1 MSTILFDRVIFGPV
15 HSRRLGLSLGVNLLP
30 TDNKLCNFD
39 CIYCECG
46 WGKHGFK
53 PRFNTREEVRTLLR
67 AKLREMAAA
76 GTPPDVIT
84 FAGNGEPTMH
94 PQFEEIISDTIAVRD
109 ELCPSAKVSVLS
121 NATMIGRDNV
131 RRALLKVDNN
141 ILKLDSALDETV
153 RLIDQPRGRAGVA
166 ETVRLMKLFGGRLIV
181 QTMFLRG
188 MYDGQHHRSGGVH
201 LAGADPRGGPAAG
214 DDLHDRPRDPGAR
227 TGEDSARRAD
237 EDRGAGRGAG
247 HSLFGFGSD
256 GPSLDTRQQTESGRV
271 TGQRSGTAR
280 RTPAGPPTSRKYPA
294 KVPAEAGQTTSGQE
308 VRLQEAPARGRQA
321 PGTTRGRKRQGGTCR
336 GQRPKVREKAGRGKM
351 QGTPT
356 ARNKKRYN
364 EPDELNRTN

>member
-188 MYDGQHHRSGGVH
+188 MYDGRRVDNTTEAEVSTWLELIREVAPQQVMIYTIDRET
-201 LAGADPRGGPAAG
+201 PAHG
-214 DDLHDRPRDPGAR
+214 LEKIPLGELMRIGAR
-227 TGEDSARRAD
+227 VEALGIPCSVSGATDHPSTPDSK
-237 EDRGAGRGAG
+237 
-247 HSLFGFGSD
+247 
-256 GPSLDTRQQTESGRV
+256 PNTE
-271 TGQRSGTAR
+271 
-280 RTPAGPPTSRKYPA
+280 
-294 KVPAEAGQTTSGQE
+294 E
-308 VRLQEAPARGRQA
+308 
-321 PGTTRGRKRQGGTCR
+321 
-336 GQRPKVREKAGRGKM
+336 
-351 QGTPT
+351 
-356 ARNKKRYN
+356 
-364 EPDELNRTN
+364 